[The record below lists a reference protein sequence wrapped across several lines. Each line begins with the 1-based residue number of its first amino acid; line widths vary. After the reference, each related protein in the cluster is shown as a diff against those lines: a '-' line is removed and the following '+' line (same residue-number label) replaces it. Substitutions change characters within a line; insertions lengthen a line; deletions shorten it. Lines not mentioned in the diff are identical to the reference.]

1 MPPEFSNNNNIS
13 SNIKDGKQAYIK
25 SLSIPYVRSPHCH
38 IPSSPDLLAPLQS
51 SLQSTKFNQPL
62 FSANSISLFFLP
74 VAGGGLSSPGRGA
87 ALEAKLAFRE
97 GKVHAFWK
105 MIEGCRER
113 AQRERRE
120 GEPLRGWS
128 ATAG

>member
-51 SLQSTKFNQPL
+51 SLQSTKFNQP
-62 FSANSISLFFLP
+62 SSRPTRSRSSSSPSRAAAS
-74 VAGGGLSSPGRGA
+74 SSPGRGA